1 LFLDSSYAFSLA
13 TFNAP
18 EITLAASTA
27 GTGSKLN
34 NPSRVFDTLA
44 IERAVELA
52 WAVELA
58 IPVVLTYLT
67 PVAASGYGRA
77 FFSLIGIFYV
87 PSAGRSVP
95 ELMTPF
101 FHSFSSVIFL
111 AMPSLNVSYLALTSA
126 FSVSFLT
133 QASSAAASILALRIS
148 YQEGA
153 LVLPPTIVGAVALAT
168 SVSFLAL
175 A

>member
-1 LFLDSSYAFSLA
+1 
-13 TFNAP
+13 
-18 EITLAASTA
+18 
-27 GTGSKLN
+27 
-34 NPSRVFDTLA
+34 
-44 IERAVELA
+44 
-52 WAVELA
+52 
-58 IPVVLTYLT
+58 LTYLT

-87 PSAGRSVP
+87 PSDGRSVP

-153 LVLPPTIVGAVALAT
+153 VVLPPTIVGAVVLAT